1 MCYCV
6 SLFIWYISVGP
17 NTITDA
23 LARQQQQSSQT
34 NTEAQQHLNQPNGQG
49 NLLGVGEMSSSNR
62 YSSSLSDYSSS
73 GVRSF
78 D

>member
-1 MCYCV
+1 MR
-6 SLFIWYISVGP
+6 YISVGP

-34 NTEAQQHLNQPNGQG
+34 NTEAQQHLNQPNGHG

-73 GVRSF
+73 GVNSF
-78 D
+78 NH